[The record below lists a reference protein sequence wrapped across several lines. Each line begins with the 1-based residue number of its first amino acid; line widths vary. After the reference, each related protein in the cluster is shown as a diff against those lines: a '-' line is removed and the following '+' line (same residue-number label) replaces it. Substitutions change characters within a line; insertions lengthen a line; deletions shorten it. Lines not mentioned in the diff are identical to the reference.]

1 MKAKVIITALISFA
15 VCMLI
20 IWGIALGINTPMIS
34 FQSGNMSFQLIFAAT
49 CINTFLI
56 LLLGAYLYQ
65 RDKK

>member
-1 MKAKVIITALISFA
+1 MKAKVIITALISFV
-15 VCMLI
+15 VCMLL
-20 IWGIALGINTPMIS
+20 IWVIALGINTPMIS

-56 LLLGAYLYQ
+56 LLIGAYLYQ